1 MPLII
6 QYTRTRAAEQ
16 HIDNHG
22 RVGVHQAAAA
32 EGGEAEPGDCLR
44 AGPPETQVLLLSDG
58 IYNLIA
64 YADFATRREIDSVL
78 LIDQR

>member
-1 MPLII
+1 MPWII

-32 EGGEAEPGDCLR
+32 EGGEAEPGDCVR
-44 AGPPETQVLLLSDG
+44 AGRAETQGIILSHG
-58 IYNLIA
+58 TVYII
-64 YADFATRREIDSVL
+64 
-78 LIDQR
+78 